1 MKPNVHGVLW
11 PNFWLYNSDDS
22 LIVTATG
29 KRAANVAL
37 PERIMKV
44 KFLMSQDILYHIANL
59 LTFGV
64 CSPFLA
70 TIITICLIMKLL
82 TWVMVLGR
90 FLYVRSKVQTINDS
104 NSDNQM
110 KGVEMRSFSVCE
122 EETRVKVKLDDA
134 VTALSEACISLLDVF
149 DVTLWPII
157 WSSCLFFALL
167 TFDIAADEVVS
178 T

>member
-1 MKPNVHGVLW
+1 
-11 PNFWLYNSDDS
+11 
-22 LIVTATG
+22 
-29 KRAANVAL
+29 
-37 PERIMKV
+37 
-44 KFLMSQDILYHIANL
+44 
-59 LTFGV
+59 
-64 CSPFLA
+64 
-70 TIITICLIMKLL
+70 
-82 TWVMVLGR
+82 MVLGR